1 MPQFASDVLALKV
14 LHLEKHL
21 RLKQARTIAQPTE
34 EEEENCR
41 HCLSTGI
48 LSQSTLSHGESRL
61 GNPAPRC
68 PALKLQLASNG
79 DVEPPTLLSPLGPG
93 LLFHIKRT
101 LKRSLLLTQP
111 RAETPFF
118 QRFHLHLE
126 EHNRWP

>member
-1 MPQFASDVLALKV
+1 MCTLLWGGGKREKRQAVGLERGDQLPQFASDVLALKV

-21 RLKQARTIAQPTE
+21 RLKQARTIAQPTK

-68 PALKLQLASNG
+68 PALKLQ
-79 DVEPPTLLSPLGPG
+79 
-93 LLFHIKRT
+93 
-101 LKRSLLLTQP
+101 
-111 RAETPFF
+111 
-118 QRFHLHLE
+118 
-126 EHNRWP
+126 